1 MDDDKAALQKK
12 KQELEERLEKIKQDL
27 SGRLNPDF
35 EEQATQ
41 LENRDVLY
49 EIQRV
54 STEELAEIKKKLNQ
68 MDQEASD

>member
-1 MDDDKAALQKK
+1 MTLEDKTTLLEKK
-12 KQELEERLEKIKQDL
+12 RELEERLESIKRDL
-27 SGRLNPDF
+27 AGGLNPDF

-54 STEELAEIKKKLNQ
+54 SSEELEAIKKKLSQ
-68 MDQEASD
+68 MD